1 MARKSLIPILM
12 LVAAAG
18 ITVIAHYLA
27 SALDHGAAARADCT
41 AVGQFLGGSP
51 FHKPGFVVREVMH
64 PRPSGNAALDSAM
77 QQFAA
82 GLRGNDTPS
91 ANMAFD
97 RVSTI
102 CHALGMWTAYH

>member
-1 MARKSLIPILM
+1 MARRSLIAILA
-12 LVAAAG
+12 LVAAVGVVVAY
-18 ITVIAHYLA
+18 YLA
-27 SALDHGAAARADCT
+27 AARDYRAAERADCT
-41 AVGQFLGGSP
+41 AVAQFLGGSP

-97 RVSTI
+97 RFSTI